1 MSWSTPR
8 LSRPTGL
15 CHPGPVKTRASGQII
30 AELGLWLVGI
40 ALIVAYFA
48 ASARLENHREQGLA
62 LFAQARAARQLN
74 SPKVDHIDRIDRVA
88 TIEDTPAQD
97 DPPAFPKEISVADSD
112 AQSLPIAVL
121 RMASVGLEVPVYP
134 DISELNLNRGAGWI
148 GGTAAP
154 NTGGNIAIAA
164 HRDRHFGALENIQL
178 GDVLELESLSGPS
191 EFRVSRIAI
200 VEPDEVSVL
209 DDTPVATVTLVT
221 CYPFHF
227 VGSAPQRYIVQAT
240 AVEQPAATH
249 AADLPL
255 LSLQPGETP

>member
-8 LSRPTGL
+8 SSRPSGL
-15 CHPGPVKTRASGQII
+15 RRLGPVKASASGKII

-40 ALIVAYFA
+40 ALIVTYFA
-48 ASARLENHREQGLA
+48 ASARLENHREHGLA
-62 LFAQARAARQLN
+62 LFAQARATAQLN
-74 SPKVDHIDRIDRVA
+74 SPKVDRIDRVA
-88 TIEDTPAQD
+88 AIEDTPVQD
-97 DPPAFPKEISVADSD
+97 DPSAFPKEISVADSD

-134 DISELNLNRGAGWI
+134 DISEINLNRGAGWI

-227 VGSAPQRYIVQAT
+227 IGSAPQRYIVQAT
-240 AVEQPAATH
+240 AVELPAATY